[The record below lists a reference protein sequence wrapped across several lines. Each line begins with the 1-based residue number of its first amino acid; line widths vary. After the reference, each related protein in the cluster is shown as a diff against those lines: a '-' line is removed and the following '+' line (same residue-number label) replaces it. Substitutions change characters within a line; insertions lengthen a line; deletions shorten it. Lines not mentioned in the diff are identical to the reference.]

1 MKTRMMGW
9 QGGVIEGGEWAGPAT
24 SILSQQLIMCS
35 GSPPGEIT
43 PPPPPPPIP
52 LPPPPSP
59 PPLYTPSS
67 DGSKYDATIFLM
79 TQHILQLI
87 GIVTNIEEVWKQ
99 KPRQT
104 VVVVLWGKIAAH
116 MASIKTV

>member
-43 PPPPPPPIP
+43 PPPPPPPPRSNRELIFMVCSTAIRIRKVEGKLGP
-52 LPPPPSP
+52 KIVRFLNQTCNFPASTGNVKRNLFP
-59 PPLYTPSS
+59 YT
-67 DGSKYDATIFLM
+67 
-79 TQHILQLI
+79 
-87 GIVTNIEEVWKQ
+87 
-99 KPRQT
+99 
-104 VVVVLWGKIAAH
+104 
-116 MASIKTV
+116 